1 MVNKCMY
8 VCKVFKYNF
17 HQALEKPMKIK
28 LTPKLCV
35 VRIIV
40 STDSDQIQ
48 IRQGFTIIKM

>member
-1 MVNKCMY
+1 MY

-17 HQALEKPMKIK
+17 HQALDKPMKIK

-35 VRIIV
+35 GRIIV

-48 IRQGFTIIKM
+48 IRQGFTIIKI